1 MTGGSLFWKVFGG
14 TVVVILVTAVGV
26 YLAALP
32 TIDASL
38 TREVERTVAIEAR
51 WAAQLSA
58 DRLADGLEL
67 DAADRAAFEGLSAHD
82 ERSRFTLIGADG
94 EVLFDSDHEFAAM
107 DPHDQRPEVL
117 TPRVPVTRFS
127 NTLDVAM
134 TYYAEPVTVGDA
146 VVAFARVAVP
156 VADHEARLGD
166 VGRAIQGG
174 VLIAAL
180 VSLLLAGFFA
190 RRMTEPLL
198 EIAALVRE
206 IGAGRTERR
215 LPVGRDDEV
224 GRLVRSVN
232 HMADA
237 LDRQIARIE
246 RDGAQREAITAALA
260 GGLLAVDHEQRV
272 LFINPQARRL
282 LGRGED
288 EELRGVPVFE
298 FARSSALND
307 AIKACLA
314 RGERESGEARLNGD
328 GQRVV
333 EFTAVPLPADEDGR
347 PGCVLELRDVSDLR
361 HLEAVRR
368 DFVSNVSHELK
379 TPLTAMSG
387 YTEALLADEDMPPG
401 MRRSFLEKAHR
412 NTERLTQI
420 VVDLLSLSRLES
432 SEHNLRFEELDVADL
447 TRQVAD
453 DLEDLAESRH
463 ARIELSLPDEPV
475 LVEAAPQALGMAISN
490 LLTNAIQ
497 YSPEHAEV
505 RVGVSTSADE
515 VRIDV
520 VDHGPGIPAHEQ
532 ERVFERFYR
541 VDKARSRKLGGTGL
555 GLSIVRHVMTAHDGR
570 CVLESSPGRGCRF
583 SLILPK
589 S

>member
-1 MTGGSLFWKVFGG
+1 MNGGSLFWKVFGG
-14 TVVVILVTAVGV
+14 TVAVILVTAFGV

-38 TREVERTVAIEAR
+38 AREVERSVAIEAR

-67 DAADRAAFEGLSAHD
+67 DAKDLDAFMDLADHD
-82 ERSRFTLIGADG
+82 ERSRFTLIRFDG
-94 EVLFDSDHEFAAM
+94 LVLFDSEHEPGTM
-107 DPHDQRPEVL
+107 DRHDQRPEVL
-117 TPRVPVTRFS
+117 APRVPVTRFS
-127 NTLDVAM
+127 DTLELAM
-134 TYYAEPVTVGDA
+134 TYHAEPVSVAGE
-146 VVAFARVAVP
+146 VVAFARIAVP

-166 VGRAIQGG
+166 LGSAIRNG

-180 VSLLLAGFFA
+180 ISLVLAGYFA

-282 LGRGED
+282 LGRRGD
-288 EELRGVPVFE
+288 EELSGVPVFE
-298 FARSSALND
+298 FARNGALND
-307 AIKACLA
+307 AIKACLTH
-314 RGERESGEARLNGD
+314 GERESGEARLNGD

-387 YTEALLADEDMPPG
+387 YTEALLSDEDMPPT
-401 MRRSFLEKAHR
+401 MRRSFLQKAHR

-432 SEHNLRFEELDVADL
+432 SEHNLSFEELDVVDL
-447 TRQVAD
+447 ANQVVG
-453 DLEDLAESRH
+453 DLEDLAESRQ
-463 ARIELSLPDEPV
+463 ARIELSVPAEPV

-497 YSPEHAEV
+497 YSPEHAVV
-505 RVGVSTSADE
+505 RVDVLDTAGE

-555 GLSIVRHVMTAHDGR
+555 GLSIVRHVMTAHGGR
-570 CVLESSPGRGCRF
+570 CDLESSPGRGCRF